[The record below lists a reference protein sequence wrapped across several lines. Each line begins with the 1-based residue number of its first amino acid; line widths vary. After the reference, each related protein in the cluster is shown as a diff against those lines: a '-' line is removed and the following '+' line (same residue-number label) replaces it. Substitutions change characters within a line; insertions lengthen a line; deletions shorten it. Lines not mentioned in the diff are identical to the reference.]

1 MARILRRRIARHT
14 PSAMSRRDTASEINQ
29 WLKLGLTAAEIGEKL
44 IPESTGKITEN
55 QAIADLYAQTRKGP
69 AQREWERQL
78 REGTQLPESPLTPQ
92 LSQPAARTPQPL
104 PPAPPTPSD
113 QGEFIKDQIFQ
124 GQYVRDEETF
134 APVETRTTQE
144 RIDAKARRLYELS
157 RDPGRTGYDFNIL
170 EKEPSFTPE
179 EVEQFVEGGR
189 TFTLEEQDQ
198 SVQDRI
204 DERAGEV
211 LSRTAQTQRRPT
223 DEDVE
228 NLARRIW
235 EAGFTPDGQPGM
247 GYETARARAYGE
259 LSTGLATAAEMEFE
273 EAQAVAK
280 RELDVIDRMHADWG
294 AGWTDETPQP
304 PAQDFATHGPV
315 SLKRRTWEEAQAEA
329 RAQGEEEDRQAG
341 REQSE
346 MEGRLQAAAAAR
358 REESRPAATAG
369 AQTQVT
375 PPQPVPETK
384 QQVISTLQG
393 LYAAM
398 RQAETF
404 EEGAA
409 LLGQLDALVKPEGI
423 LESIGY
429 GMGKKRDQAYKTAL
443 KYLKKSSPESERGY
457 AKILAK
463 RRADNQKRQD
473 QIDKEGRAETRQV
486 NKEARQL
493 AADIAKEERQLAAD
507 IAKEE
512 RQLKKF
518 EKENKIRV
526 EGTKTAIRL
535 RARLRPGRRGR
546 QPMQDKLAFDA
557 LKLVTRA
564 GMDEAKWGIEV
575 KDKTAAL
582 AKLGAGALTD
592 DRDALKD
599 AVKLAKTEKRKAT
612 ARRKAAEKRG
622 NELLGRTPA
631 APKTPTPQKPPT
643 SGGPVRKPAAEF
655 F

>member
-29 WLKLGLTAAEIGEKL
+29 WLKLGLNAAQIGEKL

-69 AQREWERQL
+69 AQMEWERQL

-92 LSQPAARTPQPL
+92 LSQPAVRTQQPS
-104 PPAPPTPSD
+104 PPAPPIPSD

-179 EVEQFVEGGR
+179 EVEQFVEDGR

-211 LSRTAQTQRRPT
+211 LTRPDRFRLQASPRVGT
-223 DEDVE
+223 LARPSDEDVE
-228 NLARRIW
+228 NLANELYQASFTDGRSGMSFKTAW
-235 EAGFTPDGQPGM
+235 EQAYQELSAGA
-247 GYETARARAYGE
+247 ETAE
-259 LSTGLATAAEMEFE
+259 EMEFE
-273 EAQAVAK
+273 EAQAIAK

-304 PAQDFATHGPV
+304 PARDFATYGPV

-329 RAQGEEEDRQAG
+329 RAQVEEEDRQAEL
-341 REQSE
+341 EQSE

-409 LLGQLDALVKPEGI
+409 LLGQLDDLVKPEGI

-443 KYLKKSSPESERGY
+443 KYLKRYSPENEKGY

-463 RRADNQKRQD
+463 RRAENRKRQD
-473 QIDKEGRAETRQV
+473 QIDKEGRGEVRQV
-486 NKEARQL
+486 NKEA
-493 AADIAKEERQLAAD
+493 RQLAAD

-557 LKLVTRA
+557 FKLVTRA
-564 GMDEAKWGIEV
+564 GMEEAAWKGE
-575 KDKTAAL
+575 KGKREKKRAAL
-582 AKLGAGALTD
+582 GPNADPDVIEAQETAIAEAEVRLE
-592 DRDALKD
+592 R
-599 AVKLAKTEKRKAT
+599 AT
-612 ARRKAAEKRG
+612 AKRKAAEKRG
-622 NELLGRTPA
+622 NELLGRTPV
-631 APKTPTPQKPPT
+631 APNASTPPKPPT
-643 SGGPVRKPAAEF
+643 SGGPVRPPATEF